1 MAADVRR
8 PSHRPH
14 PPNEDQ
20 VEVRLP
26 LPTLRVVLGNQLL
39 VTWCSYP
46 NVDVGRPAAVGDGH
60 VALQAIPS
68 SLPSK
73 HRSPVCIVVFFSRVG
88 QPELDAGVGNRLARF
103 GSQDCPGEYLPAAD
117 YEHRKAR
124 SGDSEKDAAETVA
137 VLNGLSAQ
145 SVRRIA
151 ESQRILRGEEKRK
164 PGRPRKAV

>member
-1 MAADVRR
+1 VIAADLRSSP
-8 PSHRPH
+8 PSSLRS
-14 PPNEDQ
+14 EDQ

-26 LPTLRVVLGNQLL
+26 LATLWVVLRNQLL
-39 VTWCSYP
+39 IAGRPHP
-46 NVDVGRPAAVGDGH
+46 NVDVGWPAPVGDGH
-60 VALQAIPS
+60 VALQAIRS
-68 SLPSK
+68 SLAGE
-73 HRSPVCIVVFFSRVG
+73 HLCPVCIVVLTPGVG
-88 QPELDAGVGNRLARF
+88 QPELDFGIGDRLALF
-103 GSQDCPGEYLPAAD
+103 GTQDCSGEYLPAAD

-151 ESQRILRGEEKRK
+151 ESQRLLRGEEKRK